1 MIYGCEVG
9 ITLGQLPDWLYVL
22 GMAMTRG
29 PSFSDIGWSRIVLS
43 QLGSESKQ
51 LFR

>member
-9 ITLGQLPDWLYVL
+9 ITLGQLPDWLCVL

-29 PSFSDIGWSRIVLS
+29 PSFFRHRVSRIVLS